1 MLILLTQVTKTQH
14 SELKKKKQVAEN
26 LNSTIQMIKKILK
39 TLYMMM
45 CTYTHNKQSCV
56 LEGIP
61 GGCLCGEKW
70 KKAKEEG
77 NKVDLNF
84 I

>member
-1 MLILLTQVTKTQH
+1 
-14 SELKKKKQVAEN
+14 
-26 LNSTIQMIKKILK
+26 MIKTILK

>member
-1 MLILLTQVTKTQH
+1 
-14 SELKKKKQVAEN
+14 
-26 LNSTIQMIKKILK
+26 MIKKILK

-84 I
+84 IWILCCFY